1 MNLITSLLIGLKDSP
16 LFYEYVRNNF
26 FIDGKTAW
34 FLSREQMKPLLRL
47 CYLSASQDPV
57 DGRWSLVIISPS
69 FHFWGILEQSRINI
83 EWLKVNCFKIFS
95 TYHMIWALFC
105 NRFWEIYDCG
115 TSLSCMHTNCVQKVR
130 AWLLFWIV
138 ESRQLNL
145 LATDSTLC
153 EKT

>member
-1 MNLITSLLIGLKDSP
+1 
-16 LFYEYVRNNF
+16 
-26 FIDGKTAW
+26 
-34 FLSREQMKPLLRL
+34 MKPLLRL

-105 NRFWEIYDCG
+105 NRFWEIYDRG
-115 TSLSCMHTNCVQKVR
+115 TSLSCMHTNCVQKLEPGR
-130 AWLLFWIV
+130 CSGLLNPEYRIC
-138 ESRQLNL
+138 SQL
-145 LATDSTLC
+145 TLC
-153 EKT
+153 YVKKTDTYFRFHREISIKTYRTSRLRCKKHIKMVIFTEFWSF

>member
-1 MNLITSLLIGLKDSP
+1 
-16 LFYEYVRNNF
+16 
-26 FIDGKTAW
+26 
-34 FLSREQMKPLLRL
+34 MKPLLRL

-105 NRFWEIYDCG
+105 NRFWEIYDRG
-115 TSLSCMHTNCVQKVR
+115 TSLSCMHTNCVQKLEPGR
-130 AWLLFWIV
+130 CSGLLNPEYRIC
-138 ESRQLNL
+138 SQL
-145 LATDSTLC
+145 TLC
-153 EKT
+153 YVKKTDTYFRFHREISIKMYRTSRLRCKKHIKMVIFTEFWSF

>member
-1 MNLITSLLIGLKDSP
+1 
-16 LFYEYVRNNF
+16 
-26 FIDGKTAW
+26 
-34 FLSREQMKPLLRL
+34 MKPLLRL

-69 FHFWGILEQSRINI
+69 LHLWGILEQSRINI

-105 NRFWEIYDCG
+105 NRFWEIYDRE

-130 AWLLFWIV
+130 TWLLFWIV

-145 LATDSTLC
+145 HDMTGIKNIHCQKKMNGLHSFLQNKKLSAFNC
-153 EKT
+153 YIMFVI